1 MTEQQIKEE
10 ILRYIKD
17 RTYNYAVL
25 IDGEWGSG
33 KTYFVKKIIVPS
45 INEQEKLS
53 GTDRAVKYISLY
65 GCKNIGDV
73 QENIAWSFAEN
84 ARQKIKNKAS
94 RGNSADKISENA
106 FLSSRKIG
114 NAILE
119 KFLPKD
125 LLYQIASDWL
135 NLGEF
140 IFIFDDLERCECPIN
155 ELFGFLNELIEH
167 ENTKVIIIANEKE
180 VSGIAEVQNLE
191 GQYYL
196 SLDERIEWPKQEN
209 YFSRIYPQN
218 CNSQKLTFDEIERR
232 RKMLF
237 PVKEANSNYRRIR
250 EKLIGVNL
258 KYEPDIDVSISEII
272 KSSNCDNFTKMRLEK
287 NVKLFIST
295 MENYN
300 HKNLRTFQFFL
311 SKVNYLLEKLT
322 SVEIEDEYRD
332 AVSSH
337 VISETFV
344 QSVEYKAN
352 YHPARDSHVRL
363 SIEQDTK
370 FQSIKL
376 YIECGIYNQKDF
388 QQDIWKLQ
396 VELAA
401 KIPED
406 DPYYLI
412 YQQYYFHTQAWC
424 EEQLEKV
431 LQRLEKNKYPISF
444 YEKIIVSIQRL
455 NDLGFDIKYMDQAK
469 KLMLTN
475 IESMGEVT
483 EIGSDLWYIHDL
495 EDKEKVST
503 IINEINNA
511 IKQHSEITSRETVSD
526 ILLHDDWVERLNH
539 YVNPKKSLY
548 IQDMLIFSKAEPK
561 QWLNALHRA
570 SPKDIDAFRH
580 ILNDMYPSGVK
591 RGSYNEDAQ
600 NIKTILKGLDGLKE
614 EDLIKKACLG
624 WLKNQ
629 IKDIVDLHE
638 SKIKEYIGT

>member
-17 RTYNYAVL
+17 QTYNYAVL

-45 INEQEKLS
+45 INEQEKFS

-84 ARQKIKNKAS
+84 ARQKIKNKAGW
-94 RGNSADKISENA
+94 GNSADKISENA
-106 FLSSRKIG
+106 LLSSRKIG

-125 LLYQIASDWL
+125 SLYQITSDWL

-191 GQYYL
+191 WQYYL

-209 YFSRIYPQN
+209 CALWTHQY
-218 CNSQKLTFDEIERR
+218 CNSTKLSFDEMERR
-232 RKMLF
+232 RKLLF
-237 PVKEANSNYRRIR
+237 PVQEANSSYRRIR
-250 EKLIGVNL
+250 EKLIGVKL

-272 KSSNCDNFTKMRLEK
+272 KSSNYDDSTKMRLEK
-287 NVKLFIST
+287 NVKLFVST
-295 MENYN
+295 MESYN

-311 SKVNYLLEKLT
+311 SKINYLLEKLT
-322 SVEIEDEYRD
+322 SVEIENEYRN

-344 QSVEYKAN
+344 QAVEYKAN
-352 YHPARDSHVRL
+352 YHPARDSHMWLR
-363 SIEQDTK
+363 IEQETK

-388 QQDIWKLQ
+388 QKDIQKLQ
-396 VELAA
+396 VELSA

-412 YQQYYFHTQAWC
+412 YQQYYIHTQAWC
-424 EEQLEKV
+424 EEQLEKI

-455 NDLGFDIKYMDQAK
+455 NDLGFDIKYMNQAK
-469 KLMLTN
+469 KLMLIN
-475 IESMGEVT
+475 IESVGEVT
-483 EIGSDLWYIHDL
+483 EISSNLWYIDDL
-495 EDKEKVST
+495 EDKEKVT
-503 IINEINNA
+503 IIINEINNA
-511 IKQHSEITSRETVSD
+511 IKQHSEITSRETIAD
-526 ILLHDDWVERLNH
+526 ILIQDDWVKRLEQ
-539 YVNPKKSLY
+539 YVNPNKSRY
-548 IQDMLIFSKAEPK
+548 AQDMPIFSKAEPK
-561 QWLNALHRA
+561 QWLDALHRA
-570 SPKDIDAFRH
+570 HPKDIDAFRH
-580 ILNDMYPSGVK
+580 ILSVMYPSGAI
-591 RGSYNEDAQ
+591 RESYNEDAQ
-600 NIKTILKGLDGLKE
+600 NIKIILNGLENVQE

-629 IKDIVDLHE
+629 IKVIVNSYE
-638 SKIKEYIGT
+638 PRKQE

>member
-17 RTYNYAVL
+17 QTYNYAVL

-33 KTYFVKKIIVPS
+33 KTHFVKKIIVPS
-45 INEQEKLS
+45 INEQEKFS

-94 RGNSADKISENA
+94 WGNSADKISENA

-570 SPKDIDAFRH
+570 SPKDIDAFRN

-591 RGSYNEDAQ
+591 RESYNEDAQ

-638 SKIKEYIGT
+638 SKIQKGI

>member
-25 IDGEWGSG
+25 IDGEWGSE
-33 KTYFVKKIIVPS
+33 KTYFVKRIIVPS
-45 INEQEKLS
+45 INEQEKFS

-94 RGNSADKISENA
+94 WGNSADKISENA

-287 NVKLFIST
+287 NV
-295 MENYN
+295 NY
-300 HKNLRTFQFFL
+300 K
-311 SKVNYLLEKLT
+311 
-322 SVEIEDEYRD
+322 
-332 AVSSH
+332 
-337 VISETFV
+337 
-344 QSVEYKAN
+344 
-352 YHPARDSHVRL
+352 
-363 SIEQDTK
+363 
-370 FQSIKL
+370 
-376 YIECGIYNQKDF
+376 
-388 QQDIWKLQ
+388 
-396 VELAA
+396 
-401 KIPED
+401 
-406 DPYYLI
+406 
-412 YQQYYFHTQAWC
+412 
-424 EEQLEKV
+424 
-431 LQRLEKNKYPISF
+431 
-444 YEKIIVSIQRL
+444 
-455 NDLGFDIKYMDQAK
+455 
-469 KLMLTN
+469 
-475 IESMGEVT
+475 
-483 EIGSDLWYIHDL
+483 
-495 EDKEKVST
+495 
-503 IINEINNA
+503 
-511 IKQHSEITSRETVSD
+511 
-526 ILLHDDWVERLNH
+526 
-539 YVNPKKSLY
+539 
-548 IQDMLIFSKAEPK
+548 
-561 QWLNALHRA
+561 
-570 SPKDIDAFRH
+570 
-580 ILNDMYPSGVK
+580 
-591 RGSYNEDAQ
+591 
-600 NIKTILKGLDGLKE
+600 
-614 EDLIKKACLG
+614 
-624 WLKNQ
+624 
-629 IKDIVDLHE
+629 
-638 SKIKEYIGT
+638 

>member
-45 INEQEKLS
+45 INEQEKFS

-94 RGNSADKISENA
+94 LGNSADKISENA

-295 MENYN
+295 MENCN

-322 SVEIEDEYRD
+322 SVEIEDEYRE

-570 SPKDIDAFRH
+570 SPKDIDAFRN

-591 RGSYNEDAQ
+591 RESYNEDAQ

-638 SKIKEYIGT
+638 SKIQKGI

>member
-25 IDGEWGSG
+25 IDGEWGSE
-33 KTYFVKKIIVPS
+33 KTYFVKRIIVPS
-45 INEQEKLS
+45 INEQEKFS

-94 RGNSADKISENA
+94 WGNSADKISENA

-287 NVKLFIST
+287 NVKLFISM

-431 LQRLEKNKYPISF
+431 LQRLEKNKYPISY

-570 SPKDIDAFRH
+570 SPKDIDAFRN

-591 RGSYNEDAQ
+591 RESYNEDAQ

-638 SKIKEYIGT
+638 SKIQKGI

>member
-45 INEQEKLS
+45 INEQEKFS

-94 RGNSADKISENA
+94 WGNSADKISENA

-469 KLMLTN
+469 KLRLTN

-570 SPKDIDAFRH
+570 SPKDIDAFRN

-591 RGSYNEDAQ
+591 RESYNEDAQ

-638 SKIKEYIGT
+638 SKIQKGI

>member
-25 IDGEWGSG
+25 IDGEWGSE
-33 KTYFVKKIIVPS
+33 KTYFVKRIIVPS
-45 INEQEKLS
+45 INEQEKFS

-94 RGNSADKISENA
+94 WGNSADKISENA

-469 KLMLTN
+469 
-475 IESMGEVT
+475 
-483 EIGSDLWYIHDL
+483 
-495 EDKEKVST
+495 
-503 IINEINNA
+503 
-511 IKQHSEITSRETVSD
+511 
-526 ILLHDDWVERLNH
+526 
-539 YVNPKKSLY
+539 
-548 IQDMLIFSKAEPK
+548 
-561 QWLNALHRA
+561 
-570 SPKDIDAFRH
+570 
-580 ILNDMYPSGVK
+580 
-591 RGSYNEDAQ
+591 
-600 NIKTILKGLDGLKE
+600 
-614 EDLIKKACLG
+614 
-624 WLKNQ
+624 
-629 IKDIVDLHE
+629 
-638 SKIKEYIGT
+638 

>member
-45 INEQEKLS
+45 INEQEKFS

-94 RGNSADKISENA
+94 LGNSADKISENA

-295 MENYN
+295 MENCN

-570 SPKDIDAFRH
+570 SPKDIDAFRN

-591 RGSYNEDAQ
+591 RESYNEDAQ

-629 IKDIVDLHE
+629 IKL
-638 SKIKEYIGT
+638 

>member
-45 INEQEKLS
+45 INEQEKFS
-53 GTDRAVKYISLY
+53 GTDRAVKYILLY

-94 RGNSADKISENA
+94 LGNSADKISENA

-295 MENYN
+295 MENCN

-570 SPKDIDAFRH
+570 SPKDIDAFRN

-591 RGSYNEDAQ
+591 RESYNEDAQ

-638 SKIKEYIGT
+638 SKIQKGI

>member
-45 INEQEKLS
+45 INEQEKFS

-94 RGNSADKISENA
+94 WGNSADKISENA

-191 GQYYL
+191 VQYYL

-570 SPKDIDAFRH
+570 SPKDIDAFRN

-591 RGSYNEDAQ
+591 RESYNEDAQ

-638 SKIKEYIGT
+638 SKIQKGI

>member
-25 IDGEWGSG
+25 IDGEWGSE
-33 KTYFVKKIIVPS
+33 KTYFVKRIIVPS
-45 INEQEKLS
+45 INEQEKFS

-94 RGNSADKISENA
+94 WGNSADKISENA

-570 SPKDIDAFRH
+570 SPKDIDAFRN

-591 RGSYNEDAQ
+591 RESYNEDAQ

-629 IKDIVDLHE
+629 INC
-638 SKIKEYIGT
+638 

>member
-45 INEQEKLS
+45 INEQEKFS

-94 RGNSADKISENA
+94 WGNSADKISENA

-352 YHPARDSHVRL
+352 YHPARDSHVWL

-570 SPKDIDAFRH
+570 SPKDIDAFRN

-591 RGSYNEDAQ
+591 RESYNEDAQ

-638 SKIKEYIGT
+638 SKIQKGI

>member
-10 ILRYIKD
+10 IVRYIKD
-17 RTYNYAVL
+17 QTYNYAVL

-45 INEQEKLS
+45 INEQEKFS

-94 RGNSADKISENA
+94 WGNSADKISENA

-570 SPKDIDAFRH
+570 SPKDIDAFRN

-591 RGSYNEDAQ
+591 RESYNEDAQ

-638 SKIKEYIGT
+638 SKIQKGI

>member
-25 IDGEWGSG
+25 IDGEWGSE
-33 KTYFVKKIIVPS
+33 KTYFVKRIIVPS
-45 INEQEKLS
+45 INEQEKFS

-94 RGNSADKISENA
+94 WGNSADKISENA

-570 SPKDIDAFRH
+570 SPKDIDAFRN

-591 RGSYNEDAQ
+591 RESYNEDAQ

-638 SKIKEYIGT
+638 SKIQKGI

>member
-25 IDGEWGSG
+25 IDGEWGSE
-33 KTYFVKKIIVPS
+33 KTYFVKRIIVPS
-45 INEQEKLS
+45 INEQEKFS

-94 RGNSADKISENA
+94 WGNSADKISENA

-287 NVKLFIST
+287 NVKLFISM

-570 SPKDIDAFRH
+570 SPKDIDAFRN

-591 RGSYNEDAQ
+591 RESYNEDAQ

-638 SKIKEYIGT
+638 SKIQKGI

>member
-45 INEQEKLS
+45 INEQEKFS

-94 RGNSADKISENA
+94 LGNSADKISENA

-295 MENYN
+295 MENCN

-469 KLMLTN
+469 N
-475 IESMGEVT
+475 
-483 EIGSDLWYIHDL
+483 
-495 EDKEKVST
+495 
-503 IINEINNA
+503 
-511 IKQHSEITSRETVSD
+511 
-526 ILLHDDWVERLNH
+526 
-539 YVNPKKSLY
+539 
-548 IQDMLIFSKAEPK
+548 
-561 QWLNALHRA
+561 
-570 SPKDIDAFRH
+570 
-580 ILNDMYPSGVK
+580 
-591 RGSYNEDAQ
+591 
-600 NIKTILKGLDGLKE
+600 
-614 EDLIKKACLG
+614 
-624 WLKNQ
+624 
-629 IKDIVDLHE
+629 
-638 SKIKEYIGT
+638 

>member
-45 INEQEKLS
+45 INEQEKFS

-94 RGNSADKISENA
+94 WGNSADKISENA

-570 SPKDIDAFRH
+570 SPKDIDAFRN

-591 RGSYNEDAQ
+591 RESYNEDAQ

-638 SKIKEYIGT
+638 SKIQKGI

>member
-25 IDGEWGSG
+25 IDGEWGSE
-33 KTYFVKKIIVPS
+33 KTYFVKRIIVPS
-45 INEQEKLS
+45 INEQEKFS

-94 RGNSADKISENA
+94 WGNSADKISENA

-570 SPKDIDAFRH
+570 SPKDIDAFRN

-591 RGSYNEDAQ
+591 RESYNEDAQ
-600 NIKTILKGLDGLKE
+600 NIKTILKGLDGLK

-638 SKIKEYIGT
+638 SKIQKGI

>member
-17 RTYNYAVL
+17 QTYNYAVL

-45 INEQEKLS
+45 INEQEKFS

-94 RGNSADKISENA
+94 WGNSADKISENA
-106 FLSSRKIG
+106 LLSSRKIG

-119 KFLPKD
+119 KFLPKN
-125 LLYQIASDWL
+125 LLYQVASDWL

-140 IFIFDDLERCECPIN
+140 IFVFDDLERCECPIN

-209 YFSRIYPQN
+209 CALWSNQYR
-218 CNSQKLTFDEIERR
+218 NSTKLSFDEMERR
-232 RKMLF
+232 RKLLF
-237 PVKEANSNYRRIR
+237 PVQEANSSYRTIR
-250 EKLIGVNL
+250 EKLIGVKL

-272 KSSNCDNFTKMRLEK
+272 KLSNCDNFTKMRLEK
-287 NVKLFIST
+287 NVKVFIST

-311 SKVNYLLEKLT
+311 SKVDYLLEKLT

-337 VISETFV
+337 VISETFIRA
-344 QSVEYKAN
+344 VEYKAN
-352 YHPARDSHVRL
+352 YHPARDSHMRL

-376 YIECGIYNQKDF
+376 YIECGTYNQKDF

-431 LQRLEKNKYPISF
+431 LQQLEKNKYPISF
-444 YEKIIVSIQRL
+444 YEKILVSIQRL
-455 NDLGFDIKYMDQAK
+455 NDLGFDIKYMNQAK
-469 KLMLTN
+469 KVMLTN

-483 EIGSDLWYIHDL
+483 EIGSDLSYIHDL
-495 EDKEKVST
+495 EDKERVLT

-511 IKQHSEITSRETVSD
+511 IRQHSEITSRETVSD
-526 ILLHDDWVERLNH
+526 ILLQDDWVERLNQ

-548 IQDMLIFSKAEPK
+548 IQDTPIFSKAEPK

-591 RGSYNEDAQ
+591 RESYNEDAQ
-600 NIKTILKGLDGLKE
+600 NIRTILNELDNLEE

-629 IKDIVDLHE
+629 IKGIVDLHE
-638 SKIKEYIGT
+638 SKIQKGI

>member
-45 INEQEKLS
+45 INEQEKFS

-84 ARQKIKNKAS
+84 VRQKIKNKAS
-94 RGNSADKISENA
+94 WGNSADKISENA

-570 SPKDIDAFRH
+570 SPKDIDAFRN

-591 RGSYNEDAQ
+591 RESYNEDAQ

-638 SKIKEYIGT
+638 SKIQKGI

>member
-1 MTEQQIKEE
+1 M
-10 ILRYIKD
+10 
-17 RTYNYAVL
+17 
-25 IDGEWGSG
+25 
-33 KTYFVKKIIVPS
+33 
-45 INEQEKLS
+45 
-53 GTDRAVKYISLY
+53 
-65 GCKNIGDV
+65 
-73 QENIAWSFAEN
+73 
-84 ARQKIKNKAS
+84 
-94 RGNSADKISENA
+94 GNSADKISENA

-295 MENYN
+295 MENCN

-570 SPKDIDAFRH
+570 SPKDIDAFRN

-591 RGSYNEDAQ
+591 RESYNEDAQ

-638 SKIKEYIGT
+638 SKIQKGI

>member
-25 IDGEWGSG
+25 IDGEWGSE
-33 KTYFVKKIIVPS
+33 KTYFVKRIIVPS
-45 INEQEKLS
+45 INEQEKFS

-94 RGNSADKISENA
+94 WGNSADKISENA

-570 SPKDIDAFRH
+570 SPKDIDAFRN

-591 RGSYNEDAQ
+591 RESYNEDAQ

-629 IKDIVDLHE
+629 I
-638 SKIKEYIGT
+638 

>member
-45 INEQEKLS
+45 INEQEKFS

-94 RGNSADKISENA
+94 LGNSADKISENA

-295 MENYN
+295 MENCN
-300 HKNLRTFQFFL
+300 HKNLRTFQFFF

-570 SPKDIDAFRH
+570 SPKDIDAFRN

-591 RGSYNEDAQ
+591 RESYNEDAQ

-638 SKIKEYIGT
+638 SKIQKGI

>member
-17 RTYNYAVL
+17 QTYNYAVL

-45 INEQEKLS
+45 INEQEKFS

-94 RGNSADKISENA
+94 WGNSADKISENA

-570 SPKDIDAFRH
+570 SPKDIDAFRN

-591 RGSYNEDAQ
+591 RESYNEDAQ

-638 SKIKEYIGT
+638 SKIQKGI

>member
-25 IDGEWGSG
+25 IDGEWGSE
-33 KTYFVKKIIVPS
+33 KTYFVKRIIVPS
-45 INEQEKLS
+45 INEQEKFS

-94 RGNSADKISENA
+94 WGNSADKISENA

-287 NVKLFIST
+287 NVKLFISM

-444 YEKIIVSIQRL
+444 YKKIIVSIQRL

-570 SPKDIDAFRH
+570 SPKDIDAFRN

-591 RGSYNEDAQ
+591 RESYNEDAQ

-638 SKIKEYIGT
+638 SKIQKGI

>member
-25 IDGEWGSG
+25 IDGEWGSE
-33 KTYFVKKIIVPS
+33 KTYFVKRIIVPS
-45 INEQEKLS
+45 INEQEKFS

-94 RGNSADKISENA
+94 WGNSADKISENA

-570 SPKDIDAFRH
+570 SPKDIDAFRN
-580 ILNDMYPSGVK
+580 ILNDMYPSGAK
-591 RGSYNEDAQ
+591 RESYNEDAQ

-638 SKIKEYIGT
+638 SKIQKGI

>member
-45 INEQEKLS
+45 INEQEKFS

-94 RGNSADKISENA
+94 WGNSADKISENA

-295 MENYN
+295 MENCN

-570 SPKDIDAFRH
+570 SPKDIDAFRN

-591 RGSYNEDAQ
+591 RESYNEDAQ

-638 SKIKEYIGT
+638 SKIQKGI

>member
-25 IDGEWGSG
+25 IDGEWGSE
-33 KTYFVKKIIVPS
+33 KTYFVKRIIVPS
-45 INEQEKLS
+45 INEQEKFS

-94 RGNSADKISENA
+94 WGNSADKISENA

-250 EKLIGVNL
+250 EKLIGVKL

-570 SPKDIDAFRH
+570 SPKDIDAFRN

-591 RGSYNEDAQ
+591 RESYNEDAQ

-638 SKIKEYIGT
+638 SKIQKGI

>member
-17 RTYNYAVL
+17 QTYNYAVL

-45 INEQEKLS
+45 INEQEKFS

-94 RGNSADKISENA
+94 WGNSADKISENA
-106 FLSSRKIG
+106 LLSSRKIG

-119 KFLPKD
+119 KFLPKN
-125 LLYQIASDWL
+125 LLYQVASDWL

-140 IFIFDDLERCECPIN
+140 IFVFDDLERCECPIN

-209 YFSRIYPQN
+209 CALWSNQYR
-218 CNSQKLTFDEIERR
+218 NSTKLSFDEMERR
-232 RKMLF
+232 RKLLF
-237 PVKEANSNYRRIR
+237 PVQEANSSYRTIR
-250 EKLIGVNL
+250 EKLIGVKL

-272 KSSNCDNFTKMRLEK
+272 KLSNCDNFTKMRLEK
-287 NVKLFIST
+287 NVKVFIST

-311 SKVNYLLEKLT
+311 SKVDYLLEKLT

-337 VISETFV
+337 VISETFIRA
-344 QSVEYKAN
+344 VEYKAN
-352 YHPARDSHVRL
+352 YHPARDSHMRL

-503 IINEINNA
+503 IINEIDNA

-570 SPKDIDAFRH
+570 SPKDIDAFRN

-591 RGSYNEDAQ
+591 RESYNEDAQ

-638 SKIKEYIGT
+638 SKIQKGI

>member
-45 INEQEKLS
+45 INEQEKFS

-94 RGNSADKISENA
+94 LGNSADKISENA

-295 MENYN
+295 MENCN

-570 SPKDIDAFRH
+570 SPKDIDAFRN

-591 RGSYNEDAQ
+591 RESYNEDAQ

-638 SKIKEYIGT
+638 SKIQKGI

>member
-45 INEQEKLS
+45 INEQEKFS

-94 RGNSADKISENA
+94 LGNSADKISENA

-218 CNSQKLTFDEIERR
+218 CNSQKLTFDEIERC

-295 MENYN
+295 MENCN

-570 SPKDIDAFRH
+570 SPKDIDAFRN

-591 RGSYNEDAQ
+591 RESYNEDAQ

-638 SKIKEYIGT
+638 SKIQKGI